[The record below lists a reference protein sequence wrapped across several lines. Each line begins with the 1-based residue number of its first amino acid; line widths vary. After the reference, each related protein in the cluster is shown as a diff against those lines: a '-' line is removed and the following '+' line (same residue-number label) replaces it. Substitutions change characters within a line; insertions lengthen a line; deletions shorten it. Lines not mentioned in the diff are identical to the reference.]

1 MAIKSVKD
9 LHTKPIEIDLTGPN
23 GNAFVLM
30 SYARAF
36 CKQLKKPHK
45 PIIDEMLK
53 CGIDIDRVSDIFERE
68 FGDFVILYR

>member
-9 LHTKPIEIDLTGPN
+9 LHTKPIEIDLTGPD

-36 CKQLKKPHK
+36 CKQLGIKHE
-45 PIIDEMLK
+45 PIIEEMMKGGYDQL
-53 CGIDIDRVSDIFERE
+53 VDIFERE
-68 FGDFVILYR
+68 FGTFVILYR